1 MTKKLLDGKT
11 IMIIAIS
18 VMIAFTTIISVNVFQ
33 ARGPVTGVAN
43 FLTTPLKALT
53 SNIARTFQSIYGYVY
68 RYEQLVEDFERLNV
82 QVQALRDLH
91 EIALDLEEDNIR
103 LREQL
108 GFRQRMPGSVT
119 VEAEILNPGAG
130 NWSHNFTIDVGSA
143 DSEVSIGN
151 SVITASG
158 VLIGRVTDV
167 GLSTS
172 TVVSILDTTFAA
184 VVHIGDS
191 GETATA
197 RGDFSFMNLGLLVL
211 DNIDDGTPVAPGD
224 TIVTT
229 GYAGVFPPGLVLGQV
244 LEVFNHPTG
253 IGRFA
258 TIRPILPI
266 DSIRYVF
273 VIVDFDAAPYAPY
286 Y

>member
-1 MTKKLLDGKT
+1 MKKTLDGKT
-11 IMIIAIS
+11 IMVIAVSI
-18 VMIAFTTIISVNVFQ
+18 MIAFTTIISVNVFQ
-33 ARGPVTGVAN
+33 ARGPVTGIAN
-43 FLTTPLKALT
+43 ILTTPLKALT

-68 RYEQLVEDFERLNV
+68 RHDQLVEDLERLHV
-82 QVQALRDLH
+82 EIQALRELH
-91 EIALDLEEDNIR
+91 EAAAYIEEDNIR

-108 GFRQRMPGSVT
+108 GFRQRMPGSMT
-119 VEAEILNPGAG
+119 VEATILNPGAE
-130 NWSHNFTIDVGSA
+130 NWSHNFTIDVGSTN
-143 DSEVSIGN
+143 SEVSLGD
-151 SVITASG
+151 SVVTASG
-158 VLIGRVTDV
+158 VLMGRITDV

-184 VVHIGDS
+184 EVHIGDS

-197 RGDFSFMNLGLLVL
+197 RGDFSRMNMGLLVL
-211 DNIDDGTPVAPGD
+211 DNISDGTPVAPGD

-229 GYAGVFPPGLVLGQV
+229 GYGGVFPPGLVIGQV

-266 DSIRYVF
+266 DSIRNVF
-273 VIVDFDAAPYAPY
+273 VIVDFVAALD
-286 Y
+286 

>member
-1 MTKKLLDGKT
+1 MTKKPLDGKT

-18 VMIAFTTIISVNVFQ
+18 IMIAFTTIISVNVFQ
-33 ARGPVTGVAN
+33 ARGPVTGAAN

-68 RYEQLVEDFERLNV
+68 RYEQLVEDLERLHV
-82 QVQALRDLH
+82 QVQALQDLH
-91 EIALDLEEDNIR
+91 EFAIELEEENIW

-108 GFRQRMPGSVT
+108 GFRQRTGTET
-119 VEAEILNPGAG
+119 VDAMILNPGAG

-143 DSEVSIGN
+143 NSEISLGDSV
-151 SVITASG
+151 VTASG
-158 VLIGRVTDV
+158 VLMGRVTDV
-167 GLSTS
+167 GLFTS

-184 VVHIGDS
+184 EVNIGDS

-197 RGDFSFMNLGLLVL
+197 RGDFRYMNLGLLVL

-224 TIVTT
+224 TLVTT

-253 IGRFA
+253 IGRYA

-266 DSIRYVF
+266 DSIRNVF
-273 VIVDFDAAPYAPY
+273 IIVDFVATPY